1 MKNISESK
9 FLIGIAFLSLSTL
22 LQSCSKQEYFN
33 IPKNKDGSAL
43 LTQHATTTNS
53 GITVLDD
60 EFSVFATLPNAKV
73 GDTMIVELLANQIP
87 VGGTTTRL
95 LPIAGT
101 QKKVVVDTN
110 FKSNVT
116 YTKQQALLVNVGD
129 AVTVSFAGKTESAFT
144 TLTLGKSI
152 AVRGPLY
159 NGNIVNLIRNAGAV
173 YFDVTVAP
181 KKAAYT
187 GSIKVLKKNGINL
200 NWSSSDWAYGTRIP
214 ISGDEFAIG
223 KDTMY
228 YAFIASA
235 NNYSDTVL
243 QTVFAN
249 LPLYQL
255 TKSGTMV
262 LGASSGGV
270 NMLINGTVAA
280 NSSGATIG
288 ITDASLK
295 IAASN
300 SWAAVSGNSISFV
313 PSTSALYNEG
323 NAVNCQAVFDA
334 GTSIKQIDPIA
345 GVPVYIFKMV
355 TGGNTYYGILRITS
369 VVPGTSVAYEYK
381 IGSTYAQLTILR

>member
-9 FLIGIAFLSLSTL
+9 FLIGIAFFSLSTL
-22 LQSCSKQEYFN
+22 LQSCSKQEYFD
-33 IPKNKDGSAL
+33 IPKNADGSAL
-43 LTQHATTTNS
+43 LTQVASTTNT

-87 VGGTTTRL
+87 AGGTTTRL

-129 AVTVSFAGKTESAFT
+129 AVTVTFAGKTESAFT
-144 TLTLGKSI
+144 TITLGK
-152 AVRGPLY
+152 ATTLKGPLY
-159 NGNIVNLIRNAGAV
+159 NGNAVILRRNSGAA
-173 YFDVTVAP
+173 YFDVAVAP

-187 GSIKVLKKNGINL
+187 GSIIVLKKNGINL
-200 NWSSSDWAYGTRIP
+200 SWSSSSFAYGTRIP

-228 YAFIASA
+228 YAFISST
-235 NNYSDTVL
+235 NNYADTVL

-288 ITDASLK
+288 IADASLK

-334 GTSIKQIDPIA
+334 GTSVKQIDPIA
-345 GVPVYIFKMV
+345 GVPDYIFKMV
-355 TGGNTYYGILRITS
+355 TGSNTYYGILRITS

-381 IGSTYAQLTILR
+381 IGSTYAQLAILK